1 MPDEYLHTASIGQ
14 IIEGSCGTGGGE
26 EEEGPAVVN
35 PVMGETTVK
44 KLKVTAIKELKGG
57 NGDTGNKPNKGNK
70 PKKGKKPPKDD

>member
-1 MPDEYLHTASIGQ
+1 M
-14 IIEGSCGTGGGE
+14 
-26 EEEGPAVVN
+26 VN